1 MDEIDWSIYPNFS
14 KSEFDCRETS
24 ENKMVKS
31 FMDRLQS
38 LRNEYG
44 KPMVISSG
52 YRSPM
57 HSIEARK
64 VSPGSHASGR
74 ACDVVVSG
82 SDAYQLVGLAINHG
96 FTGVGVS
103 QKGDV
108 RFIHLDDLEGIWSR
122 PRPHIWSY

>member
-1 MDEIDWSIYPNFS
+1 VDEIDWSIYPNFS

-38 LRNEYG
+38 LRIEYG
-44 KPMVISSG
+44 APMVISSG

-57 HSIEARK
+57 HSIESKK
-64 VSPGSHASGR
+64 VAPGSHASGR
-74 ACDVVVSG
+74 SCDVVVSG
-82 SDAYQLVGLAINHG
+82 SDAYRLVGLAINHG
-96 FTGVGVS
+96 FTGIGVS
-103 QKGDV
+103 QKGDT
-108 RFIHLDDLEGIWSR
+108 RFIHLDDLESIWSR